1 MKWIGDGILRLQLP
15 EWLLVQYQRSHS
27 SEQVRLLYLPRGQ
40 SGWYARSPR
49 LSIWIFPLLGG
60 LTGCDGIGFVYSQTN
75 DRLWRKN
82 RQSTSGSSCL
92 GHDINRNWN
101 YQWATPGGASTDP
114 CAQDFKGK
122 LPLATAAD
130 AN

>member
-1 MKWIGDGILRLQLP
+1 MVCSRIHLACLIGTYPILSRLT
-15 EWLLVQYQRSHS
+15 QYDA
-27 SEQVRLLYLPRGQ
+27 V
-40 SGWYARSPR
+40 
-49 LSIWIFPLLGG
+49 
-60 LTGCDGIGFVYSQTN
+60 GFVYSQTN

-114 CAQDFKGK
+114 CAQDFKGPSH
-122 LPLATAAD
+122 LQ
-130 AN
+130 NHSQRNVE